1 MVVALVAF
9 LTEPTQAAV
18 ANDRSLCDFPPPMT
32 GNELLR
38 KLSLL
43 ARRKGM
49 VFEFN
54 ARTGKGGHARIR
66 FGSRRT
72 LLRSARQK
80 EIPSGSL
87 RGMLSDLGI
96 DPREL

>member
-1 MVVALVAF
+1 
-9 LTEPTQAAV
+9 
-18 ANDRSLCDFPPPMT
+18 MT

-38 KLSLL
+38 RLRRL
-43 ARRKGM
+43 AAAKGV
-49 VFEFN
+49 VFEFDPR
-54 ARTGKGGHARIR
+54 AGKGGHGRIS
-66 FGSRRT
+66 FGGRRT
-72 LLRSARQK
+72 TLRSARQK